1 MAAHHSVIHS
11 QKEFANPETGA
22 RVNTAEPV
30 KREDFHEAYDQGGC
44 LLNDSPNRTLNH
56 AQRRSAS
63 SAKLPD
69 GQMETKV
76 CFSPIW
82 TELRRLC
89 HWLNPPFYVS
99 R

>member
-63 SAKLPD
+63 SRLADYWNCLVRPGFD
-69 GQMETKV
+69 GILYQVEK
-76 CFSPIW
+76 
-82 TELRRLC
+82 
-89 HWLNPPFYVS
+89 
-99 R
+99 